1 MKKTIRLTESEL
13 KSLISEAVANL
24 NESAF
29 EDKVLYIQVVGQI
42 RFWTNKLKKIV
53 KVSKSDYPDE
63 SLNERVMEFANLIE
77 NAIQEYKLTAN
88 DLGIDSRTIAD
99 YGSQNLEFF

>member
-1 MKKTIRLTESEL
+1 
-13 KSLISEAVANL
+13 
-24 NESAF
+24 
-29 EDKVLYIQVVGQI
+29 
-42 RFWTNKLKKIV
+42 
-53 KVSKSDYPDE
+53 
-63 SLNERVMEFANLIE
+63 MEFANLIE